1 MLKRNSQYFRLG
13 LTLLTVV
20 ILSALFIVALTNIG
34 IVFDAVKKIIAVFS
48 FVIWGIVFA
57 YVMNPM
63 LKLVERLL
71 KKLLGR
77 TNMTER
83 GLNKLSRI
91 VGVMIALLIFLA
103 VIYGLLAMVLPE
115 LYESITSTFSPENL
129 QRYYEQI
136 TGWLSKNL
144 RGTPLENWLREKDPV
159 KALQEWLT
167 ERLDLL
173 SAIGSVVSG
182 AYGVGKVLVNMIIG
196 LVVSVYLLI
205 GKERYIAQFKK
216 FMVSVF
222 KTKWADKLF
231 EIGRFTNR
239 SFGGF
244 MVGKIIDSLIIGLI
258 SYVGMLILRLPYAL
272 ISSTFVG
279 ISNIIPF
286 FGPLIGIVIGG
297 VLILL
302 QNPLQALYFLIF
314 ELILQQIDGNIIGP
328 KILGGRMGISG
339 FWVLFSITV
348 FGSVFGFPGMLVGVP
363 VFTVIYALCSEAIN
377 NSLRKKNLSQRTDD
391 YYSILAVSDLDQY
404 DKEFG
409 EATVFQ
415 SADTFETEYDPDDD
429 FEFDDPES

>member
-1 MLKRNSQYFRLG
+1 MLRKDSKYFRLG

-34 IVFDAVKKIIAVFS
+34 IVVTALKKVVSVFS

-57 YVMNPM
+57 YVMNPI
-63 LKLVERLL
+63 LRLVERLL
-71 KKLLGR
+71 KKLLSR

-91 VGVMIALLIFLA
+91 VGVLISLLVFIAI
-103 VIYGLLAMVLPE
+103 IYGLLAMVLPE
-115 LYESITSTFSPENL
+115 LIESISTTFSPENL
-129 QRYYEQI
+129 QKYYDQI
-136 TGWLSKNL
+136 TGWLNKTVQ
-144 RGTPLENWLREKDPV
+144 GTPLENWLREHDPV
-159 KALQEWLT
+159 KALQDWLT
-167 ERLDLL
+167 KELDIF
-173 SAIGSVVSG
+173 STIGSVVSEAHG
-182 AYGVGKVLVNMIIG
+182 IGKVLFNMIIG
-196 LVVSVYLLI
+196 LVVAVYLLI
-205 GKERYIAQFKK
+205 DKERYIAQFKK
-216 FMVSVF
+216 FLVSVF
-222 KTKWADKLF
+222 KPRWADKLF

-244 MVGKIIDSLIIGLI
+244 MVGKVIDSLIIGLI
-258 SYVGMLILRLPYAL
+258 SYIGMLILRLPYAL

-314 ELILQQIDGNIIGP
+314 ELILQQVDGNIIGP

-348 FGSVFGFPGMLVGVP
+348 FGSVFSFPGMLVGVP
-363 VFTVIYALCSEAIN
+363 VFTVIYTLCSEAIN
-377 NSLRKKNLSQRTDD
+377 NSLQKKNLTQNTED
-391 YYSILAVSDLDQY
+391 YYTILSVDDLEQY
-404 DKEFG
+404 EKEYG
-409 EATVFQ
+409 EPTVFY
-415 SADTFETEYDPDDD
+415 SGDTFETEYDPDDD
-429 FEFDDPES
+429 FEFDDLNS

>member
-1 MLKRNSQYFRLG
+1 MLRKDSKYFRLG

-34 IVFDAVKKIIAVFS
+34 IVVTALKKVVSVFS

-57 YVMNPM
+57 YVMNPI
-63 LKLVERLL
+63 LRLVERLL
-71 KKLLGR
+71 KKLLSR

-91 VGVMIALLIFLA
+91 VGVLISLLVFIAI
-103 VIYGLLAMVLPE
+103 IYGLLAMVLPE
-115 LYESITSTFSPENL
+115 LIESISTTFSPENL
-129 QRYYEQI
+129 QKYYDQI
-136 TGWLSKNL
+136 TGWLNKTVQ
-144 RGTPLENWLREKDPV
+144 GTPLENWLREHDPV
-159 KALQEWLT
+159 KALQDWLT
-167 ERLDLL
+167 KELDIF
-173 SAIGSVVSG
+173 STIGSVVSE
-182 AYGVGKVLVNMIIG
+182 AYGIGKVLFNMIIG
-196 LVVSVYLLI
+196 LVVAVYLLI
-205 GKERYIAQFKK
+205 DKERYIAQFKK
-216 FMVSVF
+216 FLVSVF
-222 KTKWADKLF
+222 KPRWADKLF

-244 MVGKIIDSLIIGLI
+244 MVGKVIDSLIIGLI
-258 SYVGMLILRLPYAL
+258 SYIGMLILRLPYAL

-314 ELILQQIDGNIIGP
+314 ELILQQVDGNIIGP

-348 FGSVFGFPGMLVGVP
+348 FGSVFSFPGMLVGVP
-363 VFTVIYALCSEAIN
+363 VFTVIYTLCSEAIN
-377 NSLRKKNLSQRTDD
+377 NSLQKKNLTQNTED
-391 YYSILAVSDLDQY
+391 YYTILSVDDLEQY
-404 DKEFG
+404 EKEYG
-409 EATVFQ
+409 EP
-415 SADTFETEYDPDDD
+415 TE
-429 FEFDDPES
+429 E

>member
-1 MLKRNSQYFRLG
+1 MLRKDSKYFRLG

-34 IVFDAVKKIIAVFS
+34 IVVTALKKVVSVFS

-57 YVMNPM
+57 YVMNPI
-63 LKLVERLL
+63 LRLVERLL
-71 KKLLGR
+71 KKLLSR

-91 VGVMIALLIFLA
+91 VGVLISLLVFIAI
-103 VIYGLLAMVLPE
+103 IYGLLAMVLPE
-115 LYESITSTFSPENL
+115 LIESISTTFSPENL
-129 QRYYEQI
+129 QKYYDQI
-136 TGWLSKNL
+136 TGWLNKTVQ
-144 RGTPLENWLREKDPV
+144 GTPLENWLREHDPV
-159 KALQEWLT
+159 KALQDWLT
-167 ERLDLL
+167 KELDIF
-173 SAIGSVVSG
+173 STIGSVVSE
-182 AYGVGKVLVNMIIG
+182 AYGIGKVLFNMIIG
-196 LVVSVYLLI
+196 LVVAVYLLI
-205 GKERYIAQFKK
+205 DKERYIAQFKK
-216 FMVSVF
+216 CLVSVF
-222 KTKWADKLF
+222 KPRWADKLF

-244 MVGKIIDSLIIGLI
+244 MVGKVIDSLIIGLI
-258 SYVGMLILRLPYAL
+258 SYIGMLILRLPYAL

-314 ELILQQIDGNIIGP
+314 ELILQQVDGNIIGP

-348 FGSVFGFPGMLVGVP
+348 FGSVFSFPGMLVGVP
-363 VFTVIYALCSEAIN
+363 VFTVIYTLCSEAIN
-377 NSLRKKNLSQRTDD
+377 NSLQKKNLTQNTED
-391 YYSILAVSDLDQY
+391 YYTILSVDDLEQY
-404 DKEFG
+404 EKEYG
-409 EATVFQ
+409 EPTVFY
-415 SADTFETEYDPDDD
+415 SGDTFETEYDPDDD
-429 FEFDDPES
+429 FEFDDLNS

>member
-1 MLKRNSQYFRLG
+1 MLRKDSKYFRLG

-34 IVFDAVKKIIAVFS
+34 IVVTALKKVVSVFS

-57 YVMNPM
+57 YVMNPI
-63 LKLVERLL
+63 LRLVERLL
-71 KKLLGR
+71 KKLLSR

-91 VGVMIALLIFLA
+91 VGVLISLLVFIAI
-103 VIYGLLAMVLPE
+103 IYGLLAMVLPE
-115 LYESITSTFSPENL
+115 LIESISTTFSPENL
-129 QRYYEQI
+129 QKYYDQI
-136 TGWLSKNL
+136 TGWLNKTVQ
-144 RGTPLENWLREKDPV
+144 GTPLENWLREHDPV
-159 KALQEWLT
+159 KALQDWLT
-167 ERLDLL
+167 KELDIF
-173 SAIGSVVSG
+173 STIGSVVSE
-182 AYGVGKVLVNMIIG
+182 AYGIGKVLFNMIIG
-196 LVVSVYLLI
+196 LVVAVYLLI
-205 GKERYIAQFKK
+205 DKERYIAQFKK
-216 FMVSVF
+216 FLVSVF
-222 KTKWADKLF
+222 KPRWADKLF

-244 MVGKIIDSLIIGLI
+244 MVGKVIDSLIIGLI
-258 SYVGMLILRLPYAL
+258 SYIGMLILRLPYAL

-314 ELILQQIDGNIIGP
+314 ELILQQVDGNIIGP

-348 FGSVFGFPGMLVGVP
+348 FGSVFSFPGMLVGVP
-363 VFTVIYALCSEAIN
+363 VFTVIYTLCSEAIN
-377 NSLRKKNLSQRTDD
+377 NSLQKKNLTQNTED
-391 YYSILAVSDLDQY
+391 YYTILSVDDLEQY
-404 DKEFG
+404 EKEYG
-409 EATVFQ
+409 EPTVFY
-415 SADTFETEYDPDDD
+415 SGDTFETEYDPDDD
-429 FEFDDPES
+429 FEFDDLNS